1 MKIIY
6 FLFFTAIFC
15 LSLAALPEFYRDSVE
30 TSKGELQVAFVEHG
44 TLLFFFDDLV
54 IHIDPVG
61 RYADYSTMP
70 DADLILITHH
80 HGDHLDPSAIEKI
93 STDST
98 LILCSSSCK
107 KRLEACQ
114 VMKNGEQAVAHG
126 IVIEAVPAYNRVHM
140 RQSGDPYHP
149 KGVGNGYVLSFGDT
163 RVYVAGDTENIEE
176 MEALKDINIAFL
188 PMNLP
193 YTMSPEM
200 FVDAVKMINP
210 KIVYPYHT
218 GESDVLKMLKMMEG
232 YDKSE
237 IRVGHLGLDAKAV
250 SESQKKNE

>member
-6 FLFFTAIFC
+6 FLLLTTIFC
-15 LSLAALPEFYRDSVE
+15 HSFAAPPELYRDTVK
-30 TSKGELQVAFVEHG
+30 TSTGNLELAFVEHG
-44 TLLFFFDDLV
+44 TLLVTFNDLV

-93 STDST
+93 RTESTR
-98 LILCSSSCK
+98 ILCSA
-107 KRLEACQ
+107 ACVDKLNEGK
-114 VMKNGEQAVAHG
+114 VMKNGDKTTAYDITVK
-126 IVIEAVPAYNRVHM
+126 AVPAYNRVHK
-140 RQSGDPYHP
+140 RQNGEPYHP
-149 KGVGNGYVLSFGDT
+149 KGVGNGYVLTFGDT
-163 RVYVAGDTENIEE
+163 KVYIAGDTENVEE
-176 MEALKDINIAFL
+176 MKALKDIDIAFL

-218 GESDVLKMLKMMEG
+218 GEGDVLKMLKMMEG

-237 IRVGHLGLDAKAV
+237 IRVGHMGLDAKAV
-250 SESQKKNE
+250 NESQ